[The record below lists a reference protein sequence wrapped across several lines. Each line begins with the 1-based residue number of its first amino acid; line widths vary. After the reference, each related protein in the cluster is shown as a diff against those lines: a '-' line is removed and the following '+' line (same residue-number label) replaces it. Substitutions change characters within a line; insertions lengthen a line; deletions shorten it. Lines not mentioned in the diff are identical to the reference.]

1 MSICAICVRFLDRKA
16 REEKIDVLL
25 FSCLFP
31 TENHSKIAY
40 FRAIFFY
47 FIKQNASQC
56 LKFGVRWRTALPLH
70 SKC

>member
-1 MSICAICVRFLDRKA
+1 MNFHVNLRHL
-16 REEKIDVLL
+16 REISGQKGKRRKIDVLL
-25 FSCLFP
+25 FLCLSP

-56 LKFGVRWRTALPLH
+56 LKFGV
-70 SKC
+70 S